1 MTLKRFGHIALCLI
15 AGLAGISCDGD
26 RNAGTPDPIPAE
38 NMVNLAFSVVAPDA
52 VSQSESRAIDTSTD
66 QDNYFEREASKYE
79 KIHTLRIIILRPG
92 TDFQGN
98 PVKDKD
104 GKPILDPTTGNPYDK
119 IIEQNRFFTLDDNG
133 VVRYDDMNI
142 KVHGGENKTIYI
154 IANED
159 GINSNRP
166 EGETEVNLSA
176 LAPNMPYVP
185 DTIEDILIHAD
196 ANGILYDNTEEAA
209 KKTYIPMAEVYEDV
223 YIEMPKTIELREQKV
238 GPFFITRAAVKFS
251 FNIKSDY
258 GEGLYLKSLT
268 FNSLADREYLLP
280 RETEYYPAKP
290 TFHNGDNSDYTDG
303 IKNPSNTGDTSID
316 PDLSGRFITKYEIP
330 VGTNHN
336 QYTFN
341 LSTPLQITEK
351 NQSVELPELYFCE
364 SKVINT
370 SNENP
375 YSVGITIAHYDV
387 DSDGKKVEVLSTFNP
402 VQLPNLPLL
411 PRNTHVKVNIALT
424 DGVLM
429 LQVDLVPYIGIDL
442 EPIFGFDE
450 LIPKPQ

>member
-26 RNAGTPDPIPAE
+26 RNAATPDPIPAE

-52 VSQSESRAIDTSTD
+52 VSQSESRAIVTKPDK
-66 QDNYFEREASKYE
+66 DNYFERENSKYE
-79 KIHTLRIIILRPG
+79 RIHTLRIIILRPG
-92 TDFQGN
+92 TDFQGK

-119 IIEQNRFFTLDDNG
+119 IIEHNRFFTLDDNG

-166 EGETEVNLSA
+166 VGETVELSKLTPDA
-176 LAPNMPYVP
+176 PYVAG
-185 DTIEDILIHAD
+185 TIENIQIHAD
-196 ANGILYDNTEEAA
+196 ANGILYDNTDEAE
-209 KKTYIPMAEVYEDV
+209 KKTYIPMSEIYKDV
-223 YIEMPKTIELREQKV
+223 YIEMPKTPELREQKV

-268 FNSLADREYLLP
+268 FNSLADKEYLLP
-280 RETEYYPAKP
+280 KNTVYYPEKP
-290 TFHNGDNSDYTDG
+290 TFHKDNNSGSTDG

-330 VGTNHN
+330 DGTIHN

-364 SKVINT
+364 SKLINM

-375 YSVGITIAHYDV
+375 YSVGITIAYYDV

-442 EPIFGFDE
+442 KPIFGFDE